1 MHPLRGKAA
10 LITGAAGD
18 IGAAVARAFLERGA
32 RVHLTDLDGEKLARR
47 AAALGVFGSVGTSL
61 GDLADPAAVAAI
73 AAEALAALGQVDVL
87 VNNAAIQVVGDVES
101 CPPELFEH
109 SYAVNV
115 RAPFLLARA
124 LVPGMKT
131 AGGGAIV
138 NIASVHATAAGP
150 QRIAYATTKSALLG
164 MTRALAVDLGR
175 HNIRVNAVSPGAT
188 LTGQLRTAWG
198 SHQSGTDVMD
208 HAVRQHP
215 MGRLAQVDDVAE
227 AVVFMAETGFASGTE
242 LRVDGGF
249 LSGLRLLP
257 QG

>member
-1 MHPLRGKAA
+1 
-10 LITGAAGD
+10 
-18 IGAAVARAFLERGA
+18 
-32 RVHLTDLDGEKLARR
+32 
-47 AAALGVFGSVGTSL
+47 
-61 GDLADPAAVAAI
+61 
-73 AAEALAALGQVDVL
+73 
-87 VNNAAIQVVGDVES
+87 
-101 CPPELFEH
+101 
-109 SYAVNV
+109 
-115 RAPFLLARA
+115 LARA
-124 LVPGMKT
+124 VVPGMRA

-227 AVVFMAETGFASGTE
+227 AVVFMAETGFASGAE